1 MNKARQ
7 RYEEET
13 KEMTLQEQLAWV
25 NERIFWIAID
35 DYIQDWESYHEYH
48 NIKRELE
55 EQLKKEL

>member
-1 MNKARQ
+1 MNKARE

-13 KEMTLQEQLAWV
+13 KDMTLQEKLVWV

-35 DYIQDWESYHEYH
+35 DSIQDWDSYHEYH

-55 EQLKKEL
+55 EQLNKEL

>member
-7 RYEEET
+7 RFEEET
-13 KEMTLQEQLAWV
+13 KEMTLEEKIAWV

-48 NIKRELE
+48 DIKRELE
-55 EQLKKEL
+55 KQLNKEL